1 MRGGSTEG
9 DSKDALTDQWHL
21 VSIMIPTYNEVSN
34 IGILIEKLEA
44 LPFRKEIIVI
54 DDGSSDG
61 TVEVVKNL
69 MRRYNNIKLLLRPRR
84 MGIGSAYRDGL
95 KLATGKIVAQL
106 DADLSHR
113 PEDLPGLVEELMA
126 NCLDVVIGSR
136 YVKGGAT
143 IGWPFYRYALS
154 YGMCLLARLLLRLR
168 VRDSLSGYKVYR
180 RPVYEFLTAKRKADG
195 FADFEIE
202 MVYLAKKYGLKV
214 KEVPIVFKN
223 RETGSSKI
231 SILDI
236 ISVLKSVLRLCLQKR

>member
-1 MRGGSTEG
+1 MGS
-9 DSKDALTDQWHL
+9 DAKNTSIGRRPLI
-21 VSIMIPTYNEVSN
+21 SIMIPTYNEVNN
-34 IGILIEKLEA
+34 ISILIEKLEA

-69 MRRYNNIKLLLRPRR
+69 MIRYSNIKLLLRPRR

-113 PEDLPGLVEELMA
+113 PEDLPRLVEELMA

-136 YVKGGAT
+136 YVKGGVT

-180 RPVYEFLTAKRKADG
+180 RPVYELLTARRKADG

-236 ISVLKSVLRLCLQKR
+236 ISVLKSVLRLCLQKG